1 MNALAIALTLL
12 VSGPWSLSDCI
23 NHALEHNITVKQQE
37 IAVAQRE
44 IDLNSAENRR
54 LPTVSGS
61 AGENISFGRGITT
74 DNTYAKGNVSSTSF
88 SAGASVPIFRGFDI
102 NKGIEMSKLNLAAAM
117 TDLERAKDDIRVAV
131 ANAYVQILYN
141 QELLQVAENQ
151 VAVDEMLCKRIE
163 AMKESG
169 MASTAEV
176 AAQQSTYAQSKLSAT
191 QADNALKLSILD
203 LTQLLELESPEGFSI
218 VTPSDDALGQRLLPS
233 PESIYAD
240 AVREKAVIQA
250 EDIRLEY
257 AKVNIEKAKSAY
269 YPTLS
274 LSGGLNTQYYKTY
287 NEPAAAFGTQLK
299 NNLSPYVGLS
309 LNIPIFQGF
318 QTRNAVRNAKLN
330 FQNQELQLES
340 VKKSLYKE
348 IQQVYYNAV
357 AAQAQ
362 LESSREAADSA
373 EKSLSLTREKYEN
386 GKANVTEYNE
396 ARNRYLKAE
405 SDYLQARYNSVFQSK
420 LLDFYQ
426 GAVIT
431 F

>member
-1 MNALAIALTLL
+1 MNTIIMALALL

-23 NHALEHNITVKQQE
+23 NYALDHNITVKQRE

-44 IDLNSAENRR
+44 VELNSAENRR

-61 AGENISFGRGITT
+61 AGENFSFGRGITT
-74 DNTYAKGNVSSTSF
+74 DNTYAKGNISSTSF
-88 SAGASVPIFRGFDI
+88 AANAHLPIFQGFDV
-102 NKGIEMSKLNLAAAM
+102 NKGIEMGKLNLAAAM
-117 TDLERAKDDIRVAV
+117 TDLESVRDDIRMAV
-131 ANAYVQILYN
+131 AKAYVQILYN

-151 VAVDEMLCKRIE
+151 VAVDEMLCRRIE

-169 MASTAEV
+169 LASSAEV
-176 AAQQSTYAQSKLSAT
+176 AAQMSTYAQSKLAAT
-191 QADNALKLSILD
+191 QADNTLNLSILD
-203 LTQLLELESPEGFSI
+203 LTQLLELPSPDGFSI
-218 VTPSDDALGQRLLPS
+218 VTPSDEALGQRLLPS
-233 PESIYAD
+233 PESVYAD
-240 AVREKAVIQA
+240 AIREKAVVQA

-257 AKVNIEKAKSAY
+257 AKVSIDKAKSAY
-269 YPTLS
+269 YPSLS
-274 LSGGLNTQYYKTY
+274 LSGGIDTRFYKSSGA
-287 NEPAAAFGTQLK
+287 PADAFGTQLK

-330 FQNQELQLES
+330 FQNQELQLEN

-362 LESSREAADSA
+362 LESSREAAVSA
-373 EKSLSLTREKYEN
+373 EKSLTLTREKYEN

>member
-318 QTRNAVRNAKLN
+318 QTRNAVRSAKLS

-362 LESSREAADSA
+362 LESSREAAVSA
-373 EKSLSLTREKYEN
+373 EKSLTLTREKYEN

-396 ARNRYLKAE
+396 ARSRYLNAE